1 MREASRIN
9 GRMDRDNGRLAPNN
23 GEAGRLKFKSIVEAA
38 EAAEDRM
45 PWREDPA
52 AAYDAPPPPS
62 SVRWPAWSRQMMH
75 ASRLAAVLF
84 FCSVVIGWPL
94 GQMLAY
100 LKNNG
105 DLAGWSPFGGVPLE
119 AFMLATLVPI
129 LVLLIGYIM
138 ARLMTIMDAAES
150 IARAAQQFTSP
161 DERAVENARSV
172 GLVVRE
178 QMEAMNA
185 GLDDALR
192 RLASAEA
199 MIRQHVDVIET
210 AGTSIEARAS
220 GAVARIA
227 DERARLIDLTENL
240 NSQADAFAMAIAE
253 KAQASI
259 EALHSTD
266 DLTDR
271 AQAHLEER
279 LARLENAAQR
289 ALESFNAL
297 REALQAAD
305 ESMRASAGSIEES
318 AEVTRAATER
328 ATRASEAAA
337 ESAARNAANVGA
349 SALRAS
355 EDAKKAAD
363 AAIETATREAERAS
377 RTAYEAAEREAMKI
391 AENTDRILGDV
402 RKSTGDLVSRV
413 STETAE
419 AASAAGKLTE
429 AAQKSAEAAAK
440 ASADIVKASAEAEKS
455 AETALAKA
463 DASAKKVEE
472 RNKALDAARAALE
485 TENSRLESLIDEQ
498 RKRADRLADAIATQ
512 TERLSKLAEVQ
523 IREHEASVR
532 LAEAQR
538 AAREREAAE
547 RAAAEKK
554 AAEENAATEKKAAA
568 EKAAA
573 EARAAEL
580 EASRRKEEAA
590 RLKAQQEK
598 AAEEARKEKEA
609 RAAKAAEASARSQPG
624 VLDLGEASAKAGKA
638 GAASSGSRK
647 RLDEMADDIAQRRK
661 SAPTEPPLD
670 LASAE
675 KKDADENRRSKHKVS
690 WREIL
695 DATDGAEPLD
705 LAAASTTK
713 PQPGGDG
720 AANAIKIISKLQS
733 FTFDLETRLYGEPP
747 SALRDRFERG
757 DRNVFANRILRLN
770 ESDVKRRIRM
780 ESGRDK
786 QFERNIHDFL
796 QGFERL
802 LEDAT
807 TSETA
812 DEDLEEYLSSPL
824 GRVYLLIGATVGYFA

>member
-1 MREASRIN
+1 
-9 GRMDRDNGRLAPNN
+9 MDRDNGRLAPTN

-52 AAYDAPPPPS
+52 AAYEAPTASNP
-62 SVRWPAWSRQMMH
+62 RWPAWSRQMMH

-94 GQMLAY
+94 GQMLAF

-105 DLAGWSPFGGVPLE
+105 NLAGWSPFGGVPLE

-138 ARLMTIMDAAES
+138 SRLMTIMDAAES
-150 IARAAQQFTSP
+150 IARTARQFTSP
-161 DERAVENARSV
+161 DEQAAENARSV

-178 QMEAMNA
+178 QMEVMNA

-259 EALHSTD
+259 EALHSSD

-279 LARLENAAQR
+279 LARLESAAQR

-305 ESMRASAGSIEES
+305 ESMRATAGSIEVS
-318 AEVTRAATER
+318 AEETRAASER
-328 ATRASEAAA
+328 AMRVSEAAA

-363 AAIETATREAERAS
+363 AAIETAAREAERAS
-377 RTAYEAAEREAMKI
+377 RAAYEAAEREAMKI
-391 AENTDRILGDV
+391 AENTDKILGDV

-413 STETAE
+413 SSETAE
-419 AASAAGKLTE
+419 AASSAAKLTE

-440 ASADIVKASAEAEKS
+440 ASADVARASAEAEKN
-455 AETALAKA
+455 AEAALARA
-463 DASAKKVEE
+463 DTSAKKAEE
-472 RNKALDAARAALE
+472 RNKALDEARAALE
-485 TENSRLESLIDEQ
+485 AENTRLESLIDEQ

-547 RAAAEKK
+547 RAAVERK
-554 AAEENAATEKKAAA
+554 AAEEKSAADKKAAA

-573 EARAAEL
+573 DAKAAEL
-580 EASRRKEEAA
+580 EAARQKEEAA
-590 RLKAQQEK
+590 RAKAQQDK
-598 AAEEARKEKEA
+598 AAEEAKKEREA
-609 RAAKAAEASARSQPG
+609 RAKAETAARSQPG
-624 VLDLGEASAKAGKA
+624 VLDLGEAAAKSGRTG
-638 GAASSGSRK
+638 GARK

-661 SAPTEPPLD
+661 PAQEEPPLD

-675 KKDADENRRSKHKVS
+675 KTDADDTTRRSKHKVS

-713 PQPGGDG
+713 PQPGSDG

-747 SALRDRFERG
+747 PALRDRFERG

-786 QFERNIHDFL
+786 QFERDIHEFL

>member
-1 MREASRIN
+1 
-9 GRMDRDNGRLAPNN
+9 MDRDNGGLAPNN

-45 PWREDPA
+45 PWRDDPA
-52 AAYDAPPPPS
+52 AAYDAPPS
-62 SVRWPAWSRQMMH
+62 SNPRWPAWSRQMMH

-100 LKNNG
+100 LKSNG
-105 DLAGWSPFGGVPLE
+105 SLAGWSPFGGVPLE

-150 IARAAQQFTSP
+150 IARTARQFTSP
-161 DERAVENARSV
+161 DEQAAENARSV

-178 QMEAMNA
+178 QMEVMNA
-185 GLDDALR
+185 GLDDALH

-279 LARLENAAQR
+279 LARLENAAGR

-297 REALQAAD
+297 REALHAAD
-305 ESMRASAGSIEES
+305 ESMRASAGAIGES
-318 AEVTRAATER
+318 AEETRAATER

-355 EDAKKAAD
+355 EDARKAAD
-363 AAIETATREAERAS
+363 AAIETAAREAERAS
-377 RTAYEAAEREAMKI
+377 RTVYEAAEREAMKI
-391 AENTDRILGDV
+391 AENTDKILGDV
-402 RKSTGDLVSRV
+402 RKSTGDLVSRI
-413 STETAE
+413 SSETAD
-419 AASAAGKLTE
+419 AAAAAGKLTE

-440 ASADIVKASAEAEKS
+440 ASADIVKASAEAEKN
-455 AETALAKA
+455 AETALATA
-463 DASAKKVEE
+463 DASAKKAEE
-472 RNKALDAARAALE
+472 RNKALDEARTALE
-485 TENSRLESLIDEQ
+485 AENTRLESLIDEQ

-538 AAREREAAE
+538 AAREREVAE

-554 AAEENAATEKKAAA
+554 AAEERAATEKKAAA
-568 EKAAA
+568 AKA
-573 EARAAEL
+573 AAEL
-580 EASRRKEEAA
+580 EAARQKEEAA

-609 RAAKAAEASARSQPG
+609 RAAKAAETAARSQPG
-624 VLDLGEASAKAGKA
+624 VLDLGEAAAKAGRA
-638 GAASSGSRK
+638 GAASGGSRK

-661 SAPTEPPLD
+661 PASAEPPLD

-705 LAAASTTK
+705 LAAASATK
-713 PQPGGDG
+713 PQPGSDG

-747 SALRDRFERG
+747 PALRDRFERG

>member
-1 MREASRIN
+1 
-9 GRMDRDNGRLAPNN
+9 MDRDNGSQAPNN

-45 PWREDPA
+45 PWRDDPA
-52 AAYDAPPPPS
+52 AAYDAPPS
-62 SVRWPAWSRQMMH
+62 SNPRWPAWSRQMMH

-100 LKNNG
+100 LKSNG
-105 DLAGWSPFGGVPLE
+105 SLAGWSPFGGVPLE

-150 IARAAQQFTSP
+150 IARTARQFTSP
-161 DERAVENARSV
+161 DEQAAENARSV

-185 GLDDALR
+185 GLDDALH

-279 LARLENAAQR
+279 LARLENAAGR

-297 REALQAAD
+297 REALHAAD
-305 ESMRASAGSIEES
+305 ESMRASAGAIEES
-318 AEVTRAATER
+318 AEETRAATER

-355 EDAKKAAD
+355 EDARKAAD
-363 AAIETATREAERAS
+363 AAIETAAREAERAS

-391 AENTDRILGDV
+391 AENTDKILGDV
-402 RKSTGDLVSRV
+402 RKSTGDLVSRI
-413 STETAE
+413 SSETAD
-419 AASAAGKLTE
+419 AAAAAGKLTE

-440 ASADIVKASAEAEKS
+440 ASADIVKASAEAEKN
-455 AETALAKA
+455 AETALATA
-463 DASAKKVEE
+463 DASAKKAEE
-472 RNKALDAARAALE
+472 RNKALDEARAALE
-485 TENSRLESLIDEQ
+485 TENTRLESLIDEQ

-547 RAAAEKK
+547 RAA
-554 AAEENAATEKKAAA
+554 TEKKAAA
-568 EKAAA
+568 AKA
-573 EARAAEL
+573 AAEL
-580 EASRRKEEAA
+580 EAARQKEEAA

-609 RAAKAAEASARSQPG
+609 RAAKAAETAARSQPG
-624 VLDLGEASAKAGKA
+624 VLDLGEAAAKAGRA
-638 GAASSGSRK
+638 GAASGGSRK

-661 SAPTEPPLD
+661 PASAEPPLD

-705 LAAASTTK
+705 LAAASATK
-713 PQPGGDG
+713 PQPGSDG

-747 SALRDRFERG
+747 PALRDRFERG